1 MIRDL
6 EIRSITK
13 DDLENV
19 IELDNASFPEPW
31 SKSLWNVELSR
42 NKRIYLGA
50 FQKKELVGFIGG
62 LLAHTDFHITTVATK
77 ESIRNL
83 GVGSVILFE
92 MLHQIL
98 GLSAEVDSI
107 TLEVRSSN
115 KPAQALYRKFGFAPV
130 GLRRSYYQDNDED
143 AIIMSLE
150 NLQSANLQDRLAK
163 IRKSFPLINFVGVQ

>member
-42 NKRIYLGA
+42 NQRIYLGA

-98 GLSAEVDSI
+98 GLSAEVTASH
-107 TLEVRSSN
+107 LRC
-115 KPAQALYRKFGFAPV
+115 
-130 GLRRSYYQDNDED
+130 GLQINQLKLSTG
-143 AIIMSLE
+143 SLV
-150 NLQSANLQDRLAK
+150 LPQSASDDPIIKTMTKMPSLC
-163 IRKSFPLINFVGVQ
+163 P

>member
-42 NKRIYLGA
+42 NQRIYLGA

-115 KPAQALYRKFGFAPV
+115 KPAQALPEVWFAPV

-163 IRKSFPLINFVGVQ
+163 IRKSFPLIICGGSMR